1 MTEINRDV
9 KVGSAVVPWCP
20 KLKCWILPSGKK
32 QVNRRVYK
40 REIAVIFCHRLSQLI
55 GGGM

>member
-40 REIAVIFCHRLSQLI
+40 REVAVIFCHRLAQLLNA
-55 GGGM
+55 

>member
-32 QVNRRVYK
+32 QVNRKVYK
-40 REIAVIFCHRLSQLI
+40 REVAVIFCHRLAQLLNA
-55 GGGM
+55 